1 MSETSLAQLYT
12 ILSVLFVYG
21 GILHFAARYF
31 FEQESFTSTLSFSAF
46 FILIAIVLQIIRKAP
61 VSVNFKETGF
71 ILIVSISVLFIT
83 LRFVEYVSVTVWAV
97 SFVVLIVCIL
107 FDKQRMMIM
116 SGIVILITQILVWI
130 KAPTATVFIEGSDH
144 IARIGIL
151 LMAFMLTYY
160 VHWLLIQRLDEIRA
174 QIRFQK
180 MVSQISTEFVS
191 VTESNLDRRITDM
204 LHLCGE
210 SFQVERSCF
219 VSLFPEPK
227 INEWRSEGVEPA
239 DDMIADFLGGT
250 FPWWMHEVQNSDV
263 IHIPDVEMLPP
274 EAEPEKI
281 MFKQHNV
288 RSLLSIPVT
297 NQGRTLGV
305 LFFASLTSVNVWQ
318 ENHKE
323 LIIII
328 ANIMADAMV
337 KVEAEKEIN
346 YLAYYD
352 GVTQLPNRTLFKNRL
367 VQAIHLARRT
377 EKHIGVVFLDLDSF
391 KAINDT
397 IGHDGGDEMLRQVS
411 ARLAS
416 SLRKYDTVARF
427 GGDEFLIGINQVD
440 RIGDIQKIAD
450 GIMRTFAQPF
460 IVKGQEFFISAS
472 AGISVYPNDG
482 EKADILIKNADMAMY
497 ASKNKGKNQYT
508 LCSPTMKAD
517 VLKKMKLTNGLFRA
531 LERDELVLHYQPQVS
546 VSTRQITG
554 CEALMRW
561 KHPDFGMIP
570 PHAFVP
576 LAEQTGLIRPIGQWV
591 LQTAC
596 RQIMEWQG
604 NGLPSLRIAVNLSI
618 EQFRDPALIGI
629 VAGVLEETG
638 LDPKYLEL
646 ELTESATS
654 YESDYTIRMLRGLKE
669 LGVSIAIDD
678 FGIEYSS
685 LSRLKELPVDRIKID
700 KKFVQSITE
709 SDKDEAIAKTIV
721 QLAKNLKLKVTAE
734 GVETQSQ
741 FDFFGKQMCDAVQ
754 GYYFFKP
761 MPKADVE
768 AILFSM
774 SS

>member
-1 MSETSLAQLYT
+1 M
-12 ILSVLFVYG
+12 
-21 GILHFAARYF
+21 
-31 FEQESFTSTLSFSAF
+31 
-46 FILIAIVLQIIRKAP
+46 
-61 VSVNFKETGF
+61 
-71 ILIVSISVLFIT
+71 
-83 LRFVEYVSVTVWAV
+83 
-97 SFVVLIVCIL
+97 
-107 FDKQRMMIM
+107 
-116 SGIVILITQILVWI
+116 
-130 KAPTATVFIEGSDH
+130 
-144 IARIGIL
+144 
-151 LMAFMLTYY
+151 
-160 VHWLLIQRLDEIRA
+160 
-174 QIRFQK
+174 
-180 MVSQISTEFVS
+180 
-191 VTESNLDRRITDM
+191 
-204 LHLCGE
+204 
-210 SFQVERSCF
+210 
-219 VSLFPEPK
+219 
-227 INEWRSEGVEPA
+227 
-239 DDMIADFLGGT
+239 
-250 FPWWMHEVQNSDV
+250 
-263 IHIPDVEMLPP
+263 
-274 EAEPEKI
+274 
-281 MFKQHNV
+281 
-288 RSLLSIPVT
+288 
-297 NQGRTLGV
+297 
-305 LFFASLTSVNVWQ
+305 FFASLTSVDVWQ

-323 LIIII
+323 LIIIV
-328 ANIMADAMV
+328 ANILADAMV

-352 GVTQLPNRTLFKNRL
+352 GVTQLPNRALFKNRL

-411 ARLAS
+411 ARLAN

-427 GGDEFLIGINQVD
+427 GGDEFLISINQVD
-440 RIGDIQKIAD
+440 RIGDIKKIAD
-450 GIMRTFAQPF
+450 GIMRTFVQPF
-460 IVKGQEFFISAS
+460 MVKGQEFFISAS

-517 VLKKMKLTNGLFRA
+517 VLKKMKLTNGLYRA
-531 LERDELVLHYQPQVS
+531 LERNELVLHYQPQVS
-546 VSTRQITG
+546 VSTRKIIG
-554 CEALMRW
+554 CEALIRW
-561 KHPDFGMIP
+561 KHPDYGMIP
-570 PHAFVP
+570 PQAFVP
-576 LAEQTGLIRPIGQWV
+576 LAEQTGLIKPIGQWV

-654 YESDYTIRMLRGLKE
+654 YESDYTIRVLGELRR

-685 LSRLKELPVDRIKID
+685 LSRLKDLPVDRIKID

-709 SDKDEAIAKTIV
+709 SDKDEAIAKTMV

-741 FDFFGKQMCDAVQ
+741 FDFFGNQMCDVVQ

-761 MPKADVE
+761 MPKAEVE
-768 AILFSM
+768 AVLFSK